1 MKKALLIGIN
11 YAGTEH
17 ELHGCINDVSTMYNY
32 LTNKFGYNPT
42 NIRMLIDQELKTP
55 PMKEIIQS
63 DIKWLVTDLRTSDE
77 LVFYYS
83 GHGGQIP
90 DKNNDE
96 TDALDEC
103 IIPMDYK
110 TNGVITDDWMF
121 ENLISKIPT
130 GCILTIFTDCC
141 HAESIL
147 DLPVVYHYD
156 PIPNIPNKISK
167 IYNNTEWIDKL
178 RSIRNS
184 KRKETDGLVIHFAG
198 CMDSQTS
205 ADATFNGNHQGAF
218 SKCLIDTIN
227 SRIKS
232 IKNDYYGLYDTLK
245 EINCRLAIERFDQR
259 VTLSFN
265 KDFIHGAFR
274 L

>member
-11 YAGTEH
+11 YTGMEH

-32 LTNKFGYNPT
+32 LTNKFGYNPL
-42 NIRMLIDQELKTP
+42 NVRMLIDQELKTP
-55 PMKEIIQS
+55 PTKEIIQL
-63 DIKWLVTDLRTSDE
+63 DIKWLVSDLYREDE

-96 TDALDEC
+96 PDALDEC
-103 IIPMDYK
+103 IIPLDYK

-121 ENLISKIPT
+121 ENLISKIPN
-130 GCILTIFTDCC
+130 GCKLTIFTDCC

-147 DLPVVYHYD
+147 DLPVVYRYD
-156 PIPNIPNKISK
+156 TVPNIPNKISK
-167 IYNNTEWIDKL
+167 IYNPSEWSAKFNKNL
-178 RSIRNS
+178 N
-184 KRKETDGLVIHFAG
+184 KRPVTNGRVIHFAG
-198 CMDSQTS
+198 CLDSQTS

-227 SRIKS
+227 SHLKTIK
-232 IKNDYYGLYDTLK
+232 KDYYGLYDTLK

-265 KDFIHGAFR
+265 KDFMCGAFR